1 MVGLL
6 QASSSGPSASLNL
19 LVKSVVRPSPAATG
33 HWSITICPID
43 NVGQGPP
50 VQIGAQ
56 IVAEEV
62 DPPMLTYV
70 TAARNMRGD
79 EDALI
84 VPQAMIGFMFKL
96 THVDVQGHP
105 PELSRRESSDQ
116 RLFVDDLTPRD
127 VHQDS
132 AWLHGGKGLPTD
144 QLGRLR
150 CPLTT
155 DHHAV
160 ALLEES
166 I

>member
-1 MVGLL
+1 MWRDRWTIAAV
-6 QASSSGPSASLNL
+6 AS
-19 LVKSVVRPSPAATG
+19 RRR
-33 HWSITICPID
+33 HWSIAIRPID
-43 NVGQGPP
+43 DIGQGTP

-56 IVAEEV
+56 VVAEEV
-62 DPPMLTYV
+62 DPPMLTHV
-70 TAARNMRGD
+70 TAARDMRGD

-84 VPQAMIGFMFKL
+84 VPEATIGFMFEL
-96 THVDVQGHP
+96 THIDVQGRP
-105 PELSRRESSDQ
+105 PQLSRREGSDQ
-116 RLFVDDLTPRD
+116 RLFVDDFTPRD
-127 VHQDS
+127 VHQDR
-132 AWLHGGKGLPTD
+132 ARLHGSKGLPTD